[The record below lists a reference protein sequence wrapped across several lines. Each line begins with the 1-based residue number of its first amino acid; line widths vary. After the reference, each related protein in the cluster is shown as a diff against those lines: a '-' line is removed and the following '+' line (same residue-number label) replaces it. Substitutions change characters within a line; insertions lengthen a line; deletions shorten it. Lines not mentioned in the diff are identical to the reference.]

1 MESLEELYLDGSAVR
16 ELPLVIKNL
25 KRLSFAKSST
35 SRDGIGIDIGW
46 GLDCLFGS
54 SDDNEPGS
62 DSSDDDDEPISKRFK
77 KV

>member
-1 MESLEELYLDGSAVR
+1 MESLEELYLDRSAMR

-25 KRLSFAKSST
+25 KRLSFAKSSN
-35 SRDGIGIDIGW
+35 SRDGIGW